1 MSRLHRPKDKI
12 LELLALLVGKSLFKL
27 IEDVI
32 VESMEEIYGI
42 FGFQK

>member
-12 LELLALLVGKSLFKL
+12 LELLTLIVGKSLHKL
-27 IEDVI
+27 LEDVI

-42 FGFQK
+42 FGF

>member
-1 MSRLHRPKDKI
+1 LSRLHRPKDKI
-12 LELLALLVGKSLFKL
+12 LELVTLIVGKSLHKL

-42 FGFQK
+42 FGF